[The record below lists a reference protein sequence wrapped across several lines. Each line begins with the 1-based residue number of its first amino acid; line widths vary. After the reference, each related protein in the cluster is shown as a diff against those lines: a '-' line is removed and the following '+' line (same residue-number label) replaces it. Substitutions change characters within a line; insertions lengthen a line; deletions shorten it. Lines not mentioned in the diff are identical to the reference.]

1 LSLEKGFLVE
11 DIGLYLEMKTIV
23 LKTFESGTDAH
34 MARIRLEEEGIDC
47 FVANEHFSAL
57 MPNYFGM
64 MGSGIQLVVFE
75 NDASKAL
82 EVLSANDTNS
92 ELSCPSCG
100 SNSIEYGMGKTG
112 LAKWLV
118 VLMSFLAV
126 IPLSNIRRT
135 NICMECHSE
144 F

>member
-1 LSLEKGFLVE
+1 
-11 DIGLYLEMKTIV
+11 MKTTV
-23 LKTFESGTDAH
+23 LKTFESATEAH
-34 MARIRLEEEGIDC
+34 LARIRLEDEGISC
-47 FVANEHFSAL
+47 FVANENFSVL

-82 EVLSANDTNS
+82 QVLSESDALN
-92 ELSCPSCG
+92 ELSCPNCG

-118 VLMSFLAV
+118 VLMSFLAF
-126 IPLSNIRRT
+126 IPLSNIKRV
-135 NICMECHSE
+135 NICKECHAE

>member
-1 LSLEKGFLVE
+1 
-11 DIGLYLEMKTIV
+11 MKTTV
-23 LKTFESGTDAH
+23 LKTFESATEAH
-34 MARIRLEEEGIDC
+34 LARIRLEDEGISC
-47 FVANEHFSAL
+47 FVANENFSAL

-75 NDASKAL
+75 NDAPKASQ
-82 EVLSANDTNS
+82 VLSTSDAFN
-92 ELSCPSCG
+92 ELSCPNCG

-112 LAKWLV
+112 IAKWLI
-118 VLMSFLAV
+118 VLMSLLVF

-135 NICMECHSE
+135 NICKECHSE

>member
-1 LSLEKGFLVE
+1 ME
-11 DIGLYLEMKTIV
+11 TIV
-23 LKTFESGTDAH
+23 LKTFVSATDAH
-34 MARIRLEEEGIDC
+34 LARIRLENNGISC
-47 FVANEHFSAL
+47 FVANENFSSL

-75 NDASKAL
+75 NDSSKAL
-82 EVLSANDTNS
+82 EVLSANETGGD
-92 ELSCPSCG
+92 LICPNCG
-100 SNSIEYGMGKTG
+100 SNSIEFGMGKTG

-118 VLMSFLAV
+118 VLMSFLAF

-135 NICMECHSE
+135 NICKECHSE